1 MARRTRILRTI
12 VALAVCAPV
21 AIGGGAAWG
30 QQRDRDRDV
39 KAPTKLLREYPFRQG
54 ELRSHERSGRQE
66 RPRNRPA
73 QTAVAEPSGD
83 GDAILWLPILL
94 VALGGAALL
103 ALGAVGWRVAR
114 AGAGG
119 RGGQAPE
126 PALAAA
132 PQAPVAPVAQGRP
145 RPDRPRRTPRPCSY
159 AVVNQKG
166 GVGKT
171 TVSLT
176 LGVAAARRGSR
187 VLVVDLDPQASA
199 TTVVAPP
206 AEDRPT
212 VADAVLRPGSCPL
225 GATVLRTEW
234 GFDLAPSERALRSV
248 ETMREG
254 FEEGVLAQ
262 QLHTVG
268 EYDLLLIDCPPSL
281 GVLSMEALAAVSG
294 ALVVTEPTYL
304 ALQAIDELVDTMRDV
319 SAAQNPSLAIAGVI
333 LNRVENTAEHK
344 RSVAEVKDVFGARLL
359 EPPIPKRA
367 VLQDAMRQRVPPQD
381 LSSHYADEIA
391 ELFDA
396 LAEQLEAVPAKRFA
410 REAG

>member
-1 MARRTRILRTI
+1 
-12 VALAVCAPV
+12 
-21 AIGGGAAWG
+21 
-30 QQRDRDRDV
+30 
-39 KAPTKLLREYPFRQG
+39 
-54 ELRSHERSGRQE
+54 
-66 RPRNRPA
+66 
-73 QTAVAEPSGD
+73 
-83 GDAILWLPILL
+83 
-94 VALGGAALL
+94 
-103 ALGAVGWRVAR
+103 
-114 AGAGG
+114 
-119 RGGQAPE
+119 
-126 PALAAA
+126 
-132 PQAPVAPVAQGRP
+132 
-145 RPDRPRRTPRPCSY
+145 
-159 AVVNQKG
+159 VVNQKG